1 MKLLSKNEAQSSLR
15 KDNDELL
22 ETNLRLRQFERNVV
36 GKLNTIKE
44 TYEPEKLAKLKEFEQ
59 FCKELAVKR
68 SKLLQELAG
77 IEQEIVKKKEIYYG
91 LIAKQDALDEKIF
104 NLHEQES
111 KLKLREAFV
120 VDLEQ
125 KWRNKN
131 Q

>member
-22 ETNLRLRQFERNVV
+22 ETNIRLRHFERTVTQ
-36 GKLNTIKE
+36 KLNHIKE